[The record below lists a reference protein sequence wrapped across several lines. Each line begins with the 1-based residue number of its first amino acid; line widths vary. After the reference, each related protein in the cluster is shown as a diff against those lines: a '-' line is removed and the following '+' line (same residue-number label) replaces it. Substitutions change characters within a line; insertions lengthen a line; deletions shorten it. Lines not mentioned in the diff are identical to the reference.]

1 VWRTLA
7 PDVFAVYVFHMP
19 IVLLPHW
26 ALIDA
31 PAPKWLRL
39 LVTVIGAIFGSFAFT
54 NWVVM
59 RLPLARRIL

>member
-1 VWRTLA
+1 
-7 PDVFAVYVFHMP
+7 MP